1 MEYPSNTVDSR
12 MIRLSII
19 SLFLCS
25 CVGTGQ
31 IPPYHLNAIEEVDK
45 QDKLI
50 CTSTTKHACDGWL
63 GQKDINY
70 E

>member
-1 MEYPSNTVDSR
+1 

-31 IPPYHLNAIEEVDK
+31 IPAYHLIAIEEVDK
-45 QDKLI
+45 NQLI
-50 CTSTTKHACDGWL
+50 CKSTTEHACDGWL
-63 GQKDINY
+63 GQKGIDND
-70 E
+70 

>member
-1 MEYPSNTVDSR
+1 

-31 IPPYHLNAIEEVDK
+31 IPPYHLNSIEEIDR
-45 QDKLI
+45 QDQLI

>member
-1 MEYPSNTVDSR
+1 

-31 IPPYHLNAIEEVDK
+31 IPAYHLNAIEEVDK

-63 GQKDINY
+63 GQKDIDMANNN
-70 E
+70 ES

>member
-1 MEYPSNTVDSR
+1 

-25 CVGTGQ
+25 CVGTGLIQ
-31 IPPYHLNAIEEVDK
+31 PYHLNAIEEVDK

-50 CTSTTKHACDGWL
+50 CTSTSEHACDGWL
-63 GQKDINY
+63 GQKDIDMENNN
-70 E
+70 ES